1 MKKIF
6 LGLDRDIQ
14 KSLMEQLRNLWTH
27 TSTAIEGNTLTLGE
41 TAFILSEGLT
51 VSGKSLREHQEIT
64 GHANAIE
71 LIYTILENDL
81 IGEDDLFR
89 LHRTVQTENTMD
101 IYNPVGAWKRE
112 NNGTYHIGDDEK
124 QVFINYVEPKKVPL
138 LMRHWITMLNGYCT
152 EASNE
157 ICQDRIIEI
166 YTRLHISFV
175 KIHPFA
181 DGNGRMAR
189 LLANIPVM
197 KAGLPPILISNKN
210 RYDYIKLLSTYQLE
224 SEEPQPDKLVTGNI
238 AAFVGFVNKEY
249 QNSIEIVDNAY
260 KEQKQRDNG

>member
-1 MKKIF
+1 MKKMF
-6 LGLDRDIQ
+6 LDLDRDIR
-14 KSLMEQLRNLWTH
+14 KSLMKQLRNLWTY

-41 TAFILSEGLT
+41 TAFVLNEGLT
-51 VSGKSLREHQEIT
+51 ISGKSLREHQEIT

-71 LIYTILENDL
+71 LIYAMLENDL

-101 IYNPVGAWKRE
+101 IHNPVGAWKRE
-112 NNGTYHIGDDEK
+112 NNGTHHIGDDDK
-124 QVFINYVEPKKVPL
+124 QVFVNYVAPEKVPL
-138 LMRHWITMLNGYCT
+138 LMRQWITMLNDFCA
-152 EASNE
+152 EASDE
-157 ICQDRIIEI
+157 ICQDRIIEL

-189 LLANIPVM
+189 LLSNIPVM
-197 KAGLPPILISNKN
+197 KAGFPPILISNKN

-238 AAFVGFVNKEY
+238 EAFIDFVNNEY
-249 QNSIEIVDNAY
+249 QNSIELVDSAY
-260 KEQKQRDNG
+260 KEQEKRDNG